1 MQIGRA
7 GNGMIRLTL
16 LGKSQRKR
24 VVGFTL
30 LELMIVVTIIL
41 ILAGIAGGQY
51 QQSVLHAKEASL
63 KQDLFVMRQAIQQFT
78 LDKQS
83 APTSLQDLVDSK
95 YLGAVPT
102 DPITRNK
109 EWHLDFDDVLLSP
122 EQTAPGLTDVHS
134 ASEETSPF
142 TRTAYNS
149 W

>member
-1 MQIGRA
+1 VA
-7 GNGMIRLTL
+7 
-16 LGKSQRKR
+16 
-24 VVGFTL
+24 GFTL

-63 KQDLFVMRQAIQQFT
+63 KQDLFVMRNAIQQYT
-78 LDKQS
+78 LDKQV
-83 APTSLQDLVDSK
+83 APTSLDDLVTAK

-102 DPITRNK
+102 DPVTRTK

-134 ASEETSPF
+134 SSDQNSPF
-142 TRTAYNS
+142 TNTPYNT